1 MSLSINEN
9 NVNNNRHNRHHHH
22 NQIITD
28 NGHHFNNNKLIGNG
42 QSQCNVNGNIGSK
55 LVNNNSKNSQSLNGV
70 GGGGNGQ
77 TSLQLQQQQQQEQEE
92 REREQKM
99 HIKKPLNAFMI
110 YMKEMRSKVIAES
123 TLKESA
129 AINQILGK
137 KVMFFFCL

>member
-1 MSLSINEN
+1 MN
-9 NVNNNRHNRHHHH
+9 
-22 NQIITD
+22 
-28 NGHHFNNNKLIGNG
+28 NG
-42 QSQCNVNGNIGSK
+42 Q
-55 LVNNNSKNSQSLNGV
+55 QSSSS
-70 GGGGNGQ
+70 
-77 TSLQLQQQQQQEQEE
+77 SLQKQLQQQQQDEQEE

-137 KVMFFFCL
+137 KWQDLSRDEQEKYYDKARKERYEMCVMIQPVNFFKK